1 MKKRLIKLLIC
12 CIVIPGG
19 LWAFII
25 NFGSNLPER
34 YEETTGLDIPMPEPR
49 EGYEIIYP
57 EVIKT
62 SNPNYTASFYYLSEK
77 RQVIY
82 RYDAARYL
90 ELQGEN
96 CEGLI
101 WYHDQV
107 KNIHTRIDKVFFTYD
122 RLPKFNY
129 YNPGKDYI
137 GIPTDDM
144 SAVPFS
150 IDGGKTFYVG
160 KVTSFAAKPSEQVER
175 FMGVDDSPLTLQ
187 FKDVKK
193 SNMKSFINTI
203 TVSGNTGYFILKND
217 VLFGETAFY
226 ERIGLNPRQSYH
238 SLNGVINT
246 QTNINLYLNGEHLK
260 EVQQFG
266 RYWEIYY
273 KPAYIERITGARNIK
288 LEPYQGWDKIRC
300 EIGAEK

>member
-1 MKKRLIKLLIC
+1 MYMKLIKLLIC
-12 CIVIPGG
+12 CILIPAG

-25 NFGSNLPER
+25 KYGANLPER
-34 YEETTGLDIPMPEPR
+34 YEEITGLDIPMPEPR
-49 EGYEIIYP
+49 QGYEIIYP
-57 EVIKT
+57 DAIKT
-62 SNPNYTASFYYLSEK
+62 SNPSYTASFYYLSEK

-82 RYDAARYL
+82 RFDAERYL

-101 WYHDQV
+101 WYHNQA
-107 KNIHTRIDKVFFTYD
+107 KNIHTRINKVFFTHD

-137 GIPTDDM
+137 AIPTDDM

-150 IDGGKTFYVG
+150 IDGGKTFYTG

-175 FMGVDDSPLTLQ
+175 FIGVDDKPLILQ
-187 FKDVKK
+187 FTDVKK
-193 SNMKSFINTI
+193 STMEGFINTI

-217 VLFGETAFY
+217 VVFGDTVFMQMF
-226 ERIGLNPRQSYH
+226 ERPQQTFH

-246 QTNINLYLNGEHLK
+246 KANINLYLNGENMIG
-260 EVQQFG
+260 VQKFG

-273 KPAYIERITGARNIK
+273 KPAYIERLTNARHIK
-288 LEPYQGWDKIRC
+288 LEPYEGWDKIRC

>member
-1 MKKRLIKLLIC
+1 MYKKLIKLLIC
-12 CIVIPGG
+12 CILIPAG
-19 LWAFII
+19 LWFFTIS
-25 NFGSNLPER
+25 FGANLPER

-49 EGYEIIYP
+49 QGYEIIYP
-57 EVIKT
+57 DAIRT
-62 SNPNYTASFYYLSEK
+62 NDPYDTGSFYYLSEK

-82 RYDAARYL
+82 RYDADRYL

-101 WYHDQV
+101 WYHDQA
-107 KNIHTRIDKVFFTYD
+107 KNIHTRIDKVFFTHD

-144 SAVPFS
+144 SAIPFS

-160 KVTSFAAKPSEQVER
+160 DVTDFAANPSEQVER
-175 FMGVDDSPLTLQ
+175 FIGVDDNPLTLQ
-187 FKDVKK
+187 FNDVKK
-193 SNMKSFINTI
+193 STMEGFINTI

-217 VLFGETAFY
+217 VLFGDTVFLRMFKY
-226 ERIGLNPRQSYH
+226 PQQTFH

-246 QTNINLYLNGEHLK
+246 KADINLYLNGEHLE

-273 KPAYIERITGARNIK
+273 KPAYIERITDARNIK

-300 EIGAEK
+300 EVGAEK

>member
-1 MKKRLIKLLIC
+1 MYMKLIKLLIC
-12 CIVIPGG
+12 CILIPAG

-25 NFGSNLPER
+25 KYGANLPEK
-34 YEETTGLDIPMPEPR
+34 YEEITGLDIPLPEPR
-49 EGYEIIYP
+49 QGYEIIYP
-57 EVIKT
+57 DAIRT
-62 SNPNYTASFYYLSEK
+62 NDPYDTGSFYYLSEK
-77 RQVIY
+77 RQIIY
-82 RYDAARYL
+82 RFDVERYL

-101 WYHDQV
+101 WYHDQA
-107 KNIHTRIDKVFFTYD
+107 KNIHTRINKVFFTHD

-137 GIPTDDM
+137 AIPTDDM

-150 IDGGKTFYVG
+150 IDGGKTFYIG

-175 FMGVDDSPLTLQ
+175 FIGVDDKPLTLQ
-187 FKDVKK
+187 FKDVDEY
-193 SNMKSFINTI
+193 MRGFINTI
-203 TVSGNTGYFILKND
+203 SVSGNTGYFILKND
-217 VLFGETAFY
+217 VVFGDTAFY

-246 QTNINLYLNGEHLK
+246 KANINLYLKGKNMKG
-260 EVQQFG
+260 VQRFG
-266 RYWEIYY
+266 SYWEIYY
-273 KPAYIERITGARNIK
+273 KPAYIERITNARHIK

>member
-1 MKKRLIKLLIC
+1 MKKKLIKLLIC

-82 RYDAARYL
+82 RYDADRYL

-101 WYHDQV
+101 WYHDQA
-107 KNIHTRIDKVFFTYD
+107 KNIHTRIDKVFFTRD

-144 SAVPFS
+144 SAIPFS
-150 IDGGKTFYVG
+150 IDSGKTFYVG
-160 KVTSFAAKPSEQVER
+160 EVTDFAANPSEQVEH
-175 FMGVDDSPLTLQ
+175 FIGVDDNPLTLQ
-187 FKDVKK
+187 FNDVDEY
-193 SNMKSFINTI
+193 MRGFINTI

-217 VLFGETAFY
+217 VLFGDTVFWQMFKYPQQTFY
-226 ERIGLNPRQSYH
+226 
-238 SLNGVINT
+238 SLSGVINT
-246 QTNINLYLNGEHLK
+246 KKNIELYLNGEKMK
-260 EVQQFG
+260 EVQRFG

-273 KPAYIERITGARNIK
+273 KPAYIERITDARNIK

>member
-1 MKKRLIKLLIC
+1 MKKKLIKLLIC

-25 NFGSNLPER
+25 NFGSNLPET

-49 EGYEIIYP
+49 QGYEIIYP

-82 RYDAARYL
+82 RYDADRYL

-101 WYHDQV
+101 WYHDQA
-107 KNIHTRIDKVFFTYD
+107 KNIHTRIDKVFFTHD

-144 SAVPFS
+144 SAIPFS
-150 IDGGKTFYVG
+150 IDGGKTFFVG
-160 KVTSFAAKPSEQVER
+160 DVTDFAANPSEQVER
-175 FMGVDDSPLTLQ
+175 FIGVDDNPLTLQ

-193 SNMKSFINTI
+193 STMEGFINTVTI
-203 TVSGNTGYFILKND
+203 SGNTGYFILKND
-217 VLFGETAFY
+217 VLFGDTVFWQMFKY
-226 ERIGLNPRQSYH
+226 PQQTFH
-238 SLNGVINT
+238 SLSGVVNT
-246 QTNINLYLNGEHLK
+246 KKNIDLYLKGEHLK
-260 EVQQFG
+260 EVQLLG

-300 EIGAEK
+300 QIGTEK

>member
-1 MKKRLIKLLIC
+1 MYKKLIKLLIC
-12 CIVIPGG
+12 CIIIPAG

-25 NFGSNLPER
+25 KYGANLPEK
-34 YEETTGLDIPMPEPR
+34 YEEITGLDIPMPEPR

-57 EVIKT
+57 DAIKT

-82 RYDAARYL
+82 RFDAERYL

-101 WYHDQV
+101 WYHDQT
-107 KNIHTRIDKVFFTYD
+107 KNIHTRINKVFFTHD
-122 RLPKFNY
+122 KLPKFNY

-137 GIPTDDM
+137 AIPTDDM

-150 IDGGKTFYVG
+150 IDGGKTFYTG

-175 FMGVDDSPLTLQ
+175 FIGIDDSPLTLQ
-187 FKDVKK
+187 FTDVKK
-193 SNMKSFINTI
+193 STMEGFINTI
-203 TVSGNTGYFILKND
+203 SVSGNTGYFILKND
-217 VLFGETAFY
+217 VVFGDTVFMQMF
-226 ERIGLNPRQSYH
+226 ERPQQTFH

-246 QTNINLYLNGEHLK
+246 KANINLYLKGKNMKG
-260 EVQQFG
+260 VQRFG

-273 KPAYIERITGARNIK
+273 KPAYIERLTNARHIK

>member
-1 MKKRLIKLLIC
+1 MYKKLIKLLIC
-12 CIVIPGG
+12 CIIIPAG

-25 NFGSNLPER
+25 KYGANLPER
-34 YEETTGLDIPMPEPR
+34 YETTGLDIPMPEPR

-57 EVIKT
+57 DAIRT
-62 SNPNYTASFYYLSEK
+62 NDPYDTGSFYYLSEK

-82 RYDAARYL
+82 RFDAERYL

-101 WYHDQV
+101 WYHDQA
-107 KNIHTRIDKVFFTYD
+107 KNIHTRINKVFFTHD

-137 GIPTDDM
+137 AIPTDDM

-150 IDGGKTFYVG
+150 IDGGKTFYIG

-175 FMGVDDSPLTLQ
+175 FIGVDDSPLTLQ
-187 FKDVKK
+187 FTDVKK
-193 SNMKSFINTI
+193 STMEGFINSITI
-203 TVSGNTGYFILKND
+203 SGNTGYFILKND
-217 VLFGETAFY
+217 VVFGDTVFWQMF
-226 ERIGLNPRQSYH
+226 ERPQQTFH
-238 SLNGVINT
+238 SLNGINT
-246 QTNINLYLNGEHLK
+246 KADINLYHKGKNRE
-260 EVQQFG
+260 EIQRFG

-273 KPAYIERITGARNIK
+273 KPAYIERLTNARHIK

>member
-34 YEETTGLDIPMPEPR
+34 YEETTGLDIPMPEPKQ
-49 EGYEIIYP
+49 GYEIIYP

-82 RYDAARYL
+82 RYDADRYL

-101 WYHDQV
+101 WYHDQA
-107 KNIHTRIDKVFFTYD
+107 KNIHTRIDKVFFTRD

-144 SAVPFS
+144 SAIPFS

-160 KVTSFAAKPSEQVER
+160 DVTDFAANPSEQVER
-175 FMGVDDSPLTLQ
+175 FIGVDDSPLTLQ
-187 FKDVKK
+187 FRDVDEY
-193 SNMKSFINTI
+193 MRGFINTI

-217 VLFGETAFY
+217 VLFGDTVFWQMFKY
-226 ERIGLNPRQSYH
+226 PQQTFH
-238 SLNGVINT
+238 SLNGINT
-246 QTNINLYLNGEHLK
+246 KADINLYHKGKNRE
-260 EVQQFG
+260 EIQRFG

-273 KPAYIERITGARNIK
+273 KPAYIERISGARNIK

>member
-82 RYDAARYL
+82 RYDADRYL

-107 KNIHTRIDKVFFTYD
+107 KNIHTRIDKVFFTRN

-144 SAVPFS
+144 SAVLFS
-150 IDGGKTFYVG
+150 IDGGKTFYVAD
-160 KVTSFAAKPSEQVER
+160 VTSFAAKPSEQVER

-217 VLFGETAFY
+217 VLFGDTVFWQMFKY
-226 ERIGLNPRQSYH
+226 PQQTFH
-238 SLNGVINT
+238 SLSGVINT
-246 QTNINLYLNGEHLK
+246 KKNIDLYLNGENMI
-260 EVQQFG
+260 EVQKFG

-273 KPAYIERITGARNIK
+273 KPAYIERITDARNIK

>member
-1 MKKRLIKLLIC
+1 MYKKLIKLLIC
-12 CIVIPGG
+12 CILIPAG
-19 LWAFII
+19 LWFFTIS
-25 NFGSNLPER
+25 FGANLTER
-34 YEETTGLDIPMPEPR
+34 YQETTGLDIPMPEPR
-49 EGYEIIYP
+49 QGYEIIYP
-57 EVIKT
+57 DVIRT
-62 SNPNYTASFYYLSEK
+62 NDRHDTGSFYYLSEK

-82 RYDAARYL
+82 RFDAERYL

-101 WYHDQV
+101 WYHDQA
-107 KNIHTRIDKVFFTYD
+107 KNIHTRINKVFFTHD
-122 RLPKFNY
+122 KLPKFSY

-137 GIPTDDM
+137 AIPTDDM

-150 IDGGKTFYVG
+150 IDGGKTFYTG

-175 FMGVDDSPLTLQ
+175 FIGVDDKPLILQ
-187 FKDVKK
+187 FTDVKK
-193 SNMKSFINTI
+193 STMEGFINTI

-217 VLFGETAFY
+217 VVFGDTVFMQMF
-226 ERIGLNPRQSYH
+226 ERPQQTFH

-246 QTNINLYLNGEHLK
+246 KANINLYLNGENMIG
-260 EVQQFG
+260 VQKFG

-273 KPAYIERITGARNIK
+273 KPAYIERLTNARHIK
-288 LEPYQGWDKIRC
+288 LEPYEGWDKIRC

>member
-1 MKKRLIKLLIC
+1 MKKKLIKLLIC

-34 YEETTGLDIPMPEPR
+34 YEETTGLDIPMPEPKQ
-49 EGYEIIYP
+49 GYEIIYP

-82 RYDAARYL
+82 RYDADRYL

-101 WYHDQV
+101 WYHDQA

-129 YNPGKDYI
+129 YNLGKDYI

-144 SAVPFS
+144 SAIPFS

-160 KVTSFAAKPSEQVER
+160 DVTSFAAKPSEQVER
-175 FMGVDDSPLTLQ
+175 FIGVDDSPLTLEFSDSDIKKGLGY
-187 FKDVKK
+187 FKNK
-193 SNMKSFINTI
+193 ITI
-203 TVSGNTGYFILKND
+203 SGNTGYFILKND
-217 VLFGETAFY
+217 VLFGDTVFLQMFKY
-226 ERIGLNPRQSYH
+226 PQQTFH
-238 SLNGVINT
+238 SLSGVIDT
-246 QTNINLYLNGEHLK
+246 QTNINLYLKGKNMSEI
-260 EVQQFG
+260 QQFG
-266 RYWEIYY
+266 SYWEIYY

-288 LEPYQGWDKIRC
+288 LEPYQGWNKIRC
-300 EIGAEK
+300 QIGAEK

>member
-1 MKKRLIKLLIC
+1 MKKKLIKLLIC

-25 NFGSNLPER
+25 NFGSNLPQR

-57 EVIKT
+57 DMIRTNDRHE
-62 SNPNYTASFYYLSEK
+62 TASFYYLSEK

-82 RYDAARYL
+82 RYDADRYL

-101 WYHDQV
+101 WYHDQA
-107 KNIHTRIDKVFFTYD
+107 KNIHTRINKVFFTYD

-144 SAVPFS
+144 SAIPFS
-150 IDGGKTFYVG
+150 IDGGKTFFVG

-175 FMGVDDSPLTLQ
+175 FIGVDNSPLTLQ
-187 FKDVKK
+187 FTDVKK
-193 SNMKSFINTI
+193 STMEGFINTI

-217 VLFGETAFY
+217 VLFGDTVFLKMFKY
-226 ERIGLNPRQSYH
+226 PQQTFH
-238 SLNGVINT
+238 SLNGINT
-246 QTNINLYLNGEHLK
+246 KADINLYHKGKNRE
-260 EVQQFG
+260 EIQRFG

-300 EIGAEK
+300 EVGAEK

>member
-1 MKKRLIKLLIC
+1 MYKKLIKLLIC
-12 CIVIPGG
+12 CIIIPAG

-25 NFGSNLPER
+25 KYGANLPEK
-34 YEETTGLDIPMPEPR
+34 YEEITGLDIPMPEPR
-49 EGYEIIYP
+49 QGYEIIYP
-57 EVIKT
+57 DAIRT
-62 SNPNYTASFYYLSEK
+62 NDPYDTGSFYYLSEK

-82 RYDAARYL
+82 RFDAERYL

-101 WYHDQV
+101 WYHDQA
-107 KNIHTRIDKVFFTYD
+107 KNIHTRINKVFFTHD
-122 RLPKFNY
+122 KLPKFNY

-137 GIPTDDM
+137 AIPTDDM

-150 IDGGKTFYVG
+150 IDGGKTFYIG

-175 FMGVDDSPLTLQ
+175 FIGADDSPLTLQ
-187 FKDVKK
+187 FNDVDEY
-193 SNMKSFINTI
+193 MRGFINTI
-203 TVSGNTGYFILKND
+203 SVSGNTGYFILKND
-217 VLFGETAFY
+217 VVFGETAFY
-226 ERIGLNPRQSYH
+226 ERLGLNPRQSYH

-246 QTNINLYLNGEHLK
+246 KANINVYLDGEHLE
-260 EVQQFG
+260 EVQLFG

-273 KPAYIERITGARNIK
+273 KPAYIERLTNARHIK

>member
-1 MKKRLIKLLIC
+1 MKKKLIKLLIC

-34 YEETTGLDIPMPEPR
+34 YEETTGLNIPMPEPKQ
-49 EGYEIIYP
+49 GYEIIYP

-82 RYDAARYL
+82 RYDADRYL

-101 WYHDQV
+101 WYHDQA
-107 KNIHTRIDKVFFTYD
+107 KNIHTRIDKVFFTHD
-122 RLPKFNY
+122 KLPKFNY

-144 SAVPFS
+144 SAIPFS

-175 FMGVDDSPLTLQ
+175 FIGVDDSPLTLQ
-187 FKDVKK
+187 FTDVKK
-193 SNMKSFINTI
+193 STMEGFINTI

-217 VLFGETAFY
+217 VLFGDTVFWQMFKY
-226 ERIGLNPRQSYH
+226 PQQTFH
-238 SLNGVINT
+238 SLSGVINT

-260 EVQQFG
+260 EVQRFG

-273 KPAYIERITGARNIK
+273 KPAYIERITDARNIK

-300 EIGAEK
+300 EVGAEK

>member
-1 MKKRLIKLLIC
+1 MKKKLIKLLIC

-57 EVIKT
+57 DAIRT
-62 SNPNYTASFYYLSEK
+62 NDPHDTASFYYLSEK

-82 RYDAARYL
+82 RYDADRYL

-101 WYHDQV
+101 WYHDQA
-107 KNIHTRIDKVFFTYD
+107 KNINTRIDKVFFTHD
-122 RLPKFNY
+122 KLPKFNY

-137 GIPTDDM
+137 GIPTNDM
-144 SAVPFS
+144 SAIPFS

-160 KVTSFAAKPSEQVER
+160 EVTSFAAKPSEQVER
-175 FMGVDDSPLTLQ
+175 FIGVDDSPLTLQ
-187 FKDVKK
+187 FNDVDEY
-193 SNMKSFINTI
+193 MRGFINTI

-217 VLFGETAFY
+217 VLFGDTVFLRMFKY
-226 ERIGLNPRQSYH
+226 PQQTFH
-238 SLNGVINT
+238 SLNGVIDT
-246 QTNINLYLNGEHLK
+246 KKNIDLYLNGENMK

-273 KPAYIERITGARNIK
+273 KPAYIERISGARNIK

>member
-1 MKKRLIKLLIC
+1 MKKKLIKLLIC

-25 NFGSNLPER
+25 NFGSNLPET

-49 EGYEIIYP
+49 QGYEIIYP

-62 SNPNYTASFYYLSEK
+62 SNPNYTASFYYLSKK

-82 RYDAARYL
+82 RYDADRYL

-101 WYHDQV
+101 WYHDQA
-107 KNIHTRIDKVFFTYD
+107 KNIHTRIDKVFFTRD

-160 KVTSFAAKPSEQVER
+160 EVTDFAANPSEQVER
-175 FMGVDDSPLTLQ
+175 FIGVDDKPLTLQ

-193 SNMKSFINTI
+193 STMESFINTVA
-203 TVSGNTGYFILKND
+203 VSGNTGYFILKND
-217 VLFGETAFY
+217 VLFGDTVFWQMFKY
-226 ERIGLNPRQSYH
+226 PQQTFH
-238 SLNGVINT
+238 SLSGVVNT
-246 QTNINLYLNGEHLK
+246 KKNIDLYLKGEHLK
-260 EVQQFG
+260 EVQLLG

-273 KPAYIERITGARNIK
+273 KPAYIERITDARNIK

>member
-1 MKKRLIKLLIC
+1 MKKNLIKLLIC

>member
-1 MKKRLIKLLIC
+1 MRKKLIKLLIC

-62 SNPNYTASFYYLSEK
+62 SNPNYTASFYYISKK

-82 RYDAARYL
+82 RYDADRYL

-101 WYHDQV
+101 WYHDQA
-107 KNIHTRIDKVFFTYD
+107 KNIHTRIDKVFFTRD

-160 KVTSFAAKPSEQVER
+160 EVTDFAANPSEQVEH
-175 FMGVDDSPLTLQ
+175 FIGVDDNPLTLQ
-187 FKDVKK
+187 FNDVDEY
-193 SNMKSFINTI
+193 MRGFINTI

-217 VLFGETAFY
+217 VLFGDTVFWQMFKY
-226 ERIGLNPRQSYH
+226 PQQTFH
-238 SLNGVINT
+238 SLSGVINT
-246 QTNINLYLNGEHLK
+246 KKNIDLYLNGEKMK
-260 EVQQFG
+260 EVQRFG

-273 KPAYIERITGARNIK
+273 KPVYIERITDARNIK

>member
-1 MKKRLIKLLIC
+1 MKKNLIKLLIC

-57 EVIKT
+57 DAIRT
-62 SNPNYTASFYYLSEK
+62 NDPHDTASFYYLSEK

-82 RYDAARYL
+82 RYDADRYL

-101 WYHDQV
+101 WYHDQA
-107 KNIHTRIDKVFFTYD
+107 KNIHTRIDKVFFTRD

-137 GIPTDDM
+137 GIPTNDM
-144 SAVPFS
+144 SAIPFS

-160 KVTSFAAKPSEQVER
+160 EVTSFAAKPSEQVER
-175 FMGVDDSPLTLQ
+175 FIGVDDSPLTLQ
-187 FKDVKK
+187 FNDVDEY
-193 SNMKSFINTI
+193 MRGFINTI

-217 VLFGETAFY
+217 VLFGDTVFLRMFKY
-226 ERIGLNPRQSYH
+226 PQQTFH
-238 SLNGVINT
+238 SLNGVIDT
-246 QTNINLYLNGEHLK
+246 KKNIDLYLNGENMK

-273 KPAYIERITGARNIK
+273 KPAYIERISGARNIK

>member
-1 MKKRLIKLLIC
+1 MYKKLIKLLIC
-12 CIVIPGG
+12 CILIPAG

-25 NFGSNLPER
+25 KYGANLPEK
-34 YEETTGLDIPMPEPR
+34 YEEITGLDIPMPEPR

-57 EVIKT
+57 DAIRT
-62 SNPNYTASFYYLSEK
+62 NDPYDTGSFYYLSEK

-82 RYDAARYL
+82 RFDAERYL

-101 WYHDQV
+101 WYHDQA
-107 KNIHTRIDKVFFTYD
+107 KNIHTRINKVFFTHD

-137 GIPTDDM
+137 AIPTDDM

-150 IDGGKTFYVG
+150 IDGGKTFYTG

-175 FMGVDDSPLTLQ
+175 FIGVDDKPLILQ
-187 FKDVKK
+187 FTDVKK
-193 SNMKSFINTI
+193 STMEGFINTI

-217 VLFGETAFY
+217 VVFGDTVFMQMF
-226 ERIGLNPRQSYH
+226 ERPQQTFH

-246 QTNINLYLNGEHLK
+246 KANINLYLNGENMIG
-260 EVQQFG
+260 VQKFG

-273 KPAYIERITGARNIK
+273 KPAYIERLTNARHIK

>member
-1 MKKRLIKLLIC
+1 MKKKLIKLLIC

-82 RYDAARYL
+82 RYDADRYL

-101 WYHDQV
+101 WYHDQA
-107 KNIHTRIDKVFFTYD
+107 KNIHTRIDKVFFTRD

-144 SAVPFS
+144 SAIAFS
-150 IDGGKTFYVG
+150 IDSGKTFYVG
-160 KVTSFAAKPSEQVER
+160 NVTSFAAKPSEQVER
-175 FMGVDDSPLTLQ
+175 FIGVDDSPLTLQ

-193 SNMKSFINTI
+193 STMEGFINTI
-203 TVSGNTGYFILKND
+203 TVSGNTGYFILEND
-217 VLFGETAFY
+217 VLFGDTVFLQMFKY
-226 ERIGLNPRQSYH
+226 PQQTFH

-246 QTNINLYLNGEHLK
+246 KKNIDLYLKGEHLK
-260 EVQQFG
+260 EVQLLG

-300 EIGAEK
+300 QIGTEK

>member
-1 MKKRLIKLLIC
+1 MYKKLIKLLIC
-12 CIVIPGG
+12 CIIIPAG

-25 NFGSNLPER
+25 KYGANLPEK
-34 YEETTGLDIPMPEPR
+34 YEEITGLDIPMPEPR
-49 EGYEIIYP
+49 QGYEIIYP
-57 EVIKT
+57 DAIKT

-82 RYDAARYL
+82 RFDAERYL

-101 WYHDQV
+101 WYHDQA
-107 KNIHTRIDKVFFTYD
+107 KNIHTRINKVFFTHD
-122 RLPKFNY
+122 KLPKFNY
-129 YNPGKDYI
+129 YNPGKGYI
-137 GIPTDDM
+137 AIPTDDM

-150 IDGGKTFYVG
+150 IDGGKTFYTG
-160 KVTSFAAKPSEQVER
+160 KVTDFAAYPSEQVER
-175 FMGVDDSPLTLQ
+175 FIGVDDKPLTLQ
-187 FKDVKK
+187 FTDVKK

-203 TVSGNTGYFILKND
+203 SVSGNTGYFILKND
-217 VLFGETAFY
+217 VVFGETAFY
-226 ERIGLNPRQSYH
+226 ERIGLNPKQSYH

-246 QTNINLYLNGEHLK
+246 KANINLYLNGENMK
-260 EVQQFG
+260 GVQRFG

-273 KPAYIERITGARNIK
+273 KPAYIERLTNARHIK

>member
-25 NFGSNLPER
+25 NFGSNLPQR

-57 EVIKT
+57 DMIRTNDRHE
-62 SNPNYTASFYYLSEK
+62 TASFYYLSEK

-82 RYDAARYL
+82 RYDADRYL

-101 WYHDQV
+101 WYHDQA

-144 SAVPFS
+144 SAIPFS
-150 IDGGKTFYVG
+150 IDGGKTFFVG

-175 FMGVDDSPLTLQ
+175 FIGVDNSPLTLQ
-187 FKDVKK
+187 FTDVKK
-193 SNMKSFINTI
+193 STMEGFINTI

-217 VLFGETAFY
+217 VLFGDTVFLKMFKY
-226 ERIGLNPRQSYH
+226 PQQTFH
-238 SLNGVINT
+238 SLNGINT
-246 QTNINLYLNGEHLK
+246 KADINLYHKGKNRE
-260 EVQQFG
+260 EIQRFG

>member
-1 MKKRLIKLLIC
+1 MYKKLIKLLIC
-12 CIVIPGG
+12 CIIIPAG

-25 NFGSNLPER
+25 KYGANLPEK
-34 YEETTGLDIPMPEPR
+34 YEEITGLDIPMPEPR
-49 EGYEIIYP
+49 QGYEIIYP
-57 EVIKT
+57 DAIKT

-82 RYDAARYL
+82 RFDAERYL

-101 WYHDQV
+101 WYHDQAQ
-107 KNIHTRIDKVFFTYD
+107 NIHTRINKVFFTHD

-129 YNPGKDYI
+129 YNPGKGYI
-137 GIPTDDM
+137 AIPTNDM

-150 IDGGKTFYVG
+150 IDGGKTFYIG
-160 KVTSFAAKPSEQVER
+160 KVTDFAAYPSEQVER
-175 FMGVDDSPLTLQ
+175 FIGVDDSPLTLQ
-187 FKDVKK
+187 FNDVDEY
-193 SNMKSFINTI
+193 MRGFINTI
-203 TVSGNTGYFILKND
+203 TISGNTGYFILKND
-217 VLFGETAFY
+217 VVFGETAFY
-226 ERIGLNPRQSYH
+226 ERIGLNPKQSYH

-246 QTNINLYLNGEHLK
+246 KANINLYLNGENMK
-260 EVQQFG
+260 GVQRFG

-273 KPAYIERITGARNIK
+273 KPAYIERLTNARHIK

>member
-1 MKKRLIKLLIC
+1 MKKKLIKLLIC

-57 EVIKT
+57 DAIRT
-62 SNPNYTASFYYLSEK
+62 NDPHDTASFYYLSEK

-82 RYDAARYL
+82 RYDADRYL

-101 WYHDQV
+101 WYHDQA
-107 KNIHTRIDKVFFTYD
+107 KNIHTRIDKVFFTRD

-144 SAVPFS
+144 SAIPFS

-160 KVTSFAAKPSEQVER
+160 DVTDFAANPSEQVER
-175 FMGVDDSPLTLQ
+175 FIGVDDSPLTLQ
-187 FKDVKK
+187 FRDVDEY
-193 SNMKSFINTI
+193 MRGFINTI

-217 VLFGETAFY
+217 VLFGDTVFWQMFKY
-226 ERIGLNPRQSYH
+226 PQQTFH
-238 SLNGVINT
+238 SLNGINT
-246 QTNINLYLNGEHLK
+246 KADINLYHKGKNRE
-260 EVQQFG
+260 EIQRFG

-273 KPAYIERITGARNIK
+273 KPAYIERISGARNIK

>member
-1 MKKRLIKLLIC
+1 MYKKLIKLLIC
-12 CIVIPGG
+12 CIIIPAG

-25 NFGSNLPER
+25 KYGANLPEK
-34 YEETTGLDIPMPEPR
+34 YEEITGLDIPMPEPR
-49 EGYEIIYP
+49 QGYEIIYP
-57 EVIKT
+57 DAIKT

-82 RYDAARYL
+82 RFDAERYL

-101 WYHDQV
+101 WYHDQA
-107 KNIHTRIDKVFFTYD
+107 KNIHTRINKVFFTHD

-129 YNPGKDYI
+129 YNPGKGYI
-137 GIPTDDM
+137 AIPTNDM

-150 IDGGKTFYVG
+150 IDGGKTFYIG
-160 KVTSFAAKPSEQVER
+160 KVTDFAAYPSEQVER
-175 FMGVDDSPLTLQ
+175 FIGVDDSPLTLQ
-187 FKDVKK
+187 FNDVDEY
-193 SNMKSFINTI
+193 MRGFINTI
-203 TVSGNTGYFILKND
+203 TISGNTGYFILKND
-217 VLFGETAFY
+217 VVFGETAFY
-226 ERIGLNPRQSYH
+226 ERLGLNPKQSYH

-246 QTNINLYLNGEHLK
+246 KANINLYLNGENMK
-260 EVQQFG
+260 GVQRFG

-273 KPAYIERITGARNIK
+273 KPAYIERLTNARHIK

>member
-1 MKKRLIKLLIC
+1 MKKKLIKLLIC

-57 EVIKT
+57 DAIRT
-62 SNPNYTASFYYLSEK
+62 NDPHDTASFYYLSEK

-82 RYDAARYL
+82 RYDADRYL

-101 WYHDQV
+101 WYHDQT
-107 KNIHTRIDKVFFTYD
+107 KNIHTRINNVFFTYD
-122 RLPKFNY
+122 KLPKFNY

-144 SAVPFS
+144 SAIPFS
-150 IDGGKTFYVG
+150 IDGGKIFYTG
-160 KVTSFAAKPSEQVER
+160 DVTSFAAKPSEQVER
-175 FMGVDDSPLTLQ
+175 FIGVDDSPLTLQ
-187 FKDVKK
+187 FRDVDEY
-193 SNMKSFINTI
+193 MRGFINTI

-273 KPAYIERITGARNIK
+273 KPAYIERITDARNIK

>member
-1 MKKRLIKLLIC
+1 MYKKLIKLLIC
-12 CIVIPGG
+12 CIIIPAG
-19 LWAFII
+19 LWVFTIS
-25 NFGSNLPER
+25 FGSNLPEK
-34 YEETTGLDIPMPEPR
+34 YEEITGLDIPMPEPR
-49 EGYEIIYP
+49 QGYEIIYP
-57 EVIKT
+57 DAIKT

-82 RYDAARYL
+82 RFDAERYL

-101 WYHDQV
+101 WYHDQA
-107 KNIHTRIDKVFFTYD
+107 KNIHTRINKVFFTHD
-122 RLPKFNY
+122 KLPKFNY

-150 IDGGKTFYVG
+150 IDGGKTFYIG
-160 KVTSFAAKPSEQVER
+160 DVTDFAAYPSEQVER
-175 FMGVDDSPLTLQ
+175 FIGVDDSPLTLQ
-187 FKDVKK
+187 FTDVKK
-193 SNMKSFINTI
+193 STMEGFINTI
-203 TVSGNTGYFILKND
+203 TVSGNTGYFILKDN
-217 VLFGETAFY
+217 VVFGDTVFWSMFKY
-226 ERIGLNPRQSYH
+226 PQQTFH
-238 SLNGVINT
+238 SLSGVINT
-246 QTNINLYLNGEHLK
+246 KANINLYLKGKNMKG
-260 EVQQFG
+260 VQRFG

-273 KPAYIERITGARNIK
+273 KPAYIERITNARHIK

>member
-1 MKKRLIKLLIC
+1 MKLIKLLIC
-12 CIVIPGG
+12 CIIIPAG

-25 NFGSNLPER
+25 KYGANLPER
-34 YEETTGLDIPMPEPR
+34 YETTGLDIPMPEPR

-57 EVIKT
+57 DAIRT
-62 SNPNYTASFYYLSEK
+62 NDPYDTGSFYYLSEK

-82 RYDAARYL
+82 RFDAERYL

-101 WYHDQV
+101 WYHDQA
-107 KNIHTRIDKVFFTYD
+107 KNIHTRINKVFFTHD

-137 GIPTDDM
+137 AIPTDDM

-150 IDGGKTFYVG
+150 IDGGKTFYIG

-175 FMGVDDSPLTLQ
+175 FIGVDDSPLTLQ
-187 FKDVKK
+187 FTDVKK
-193 SNMKSFINTI
+193 STMEGFINSITI
-203 TVSGNTGYFILKND
+203 SGNTGYFILKND
-217 VLFGETAFY
+217 VVFGDTVFWQMF
-226 ERIGLNPRQSYH
+226 ERPQQTFH
-238 SLNGVINT
+238 SLNGINT
-246 QTNINLYLNGEHLK
+246 KADINLYHKGKNRE
-260 EVQQFG
+260 EIQRFG

-273 KPAYIERITGARNIK
+273 KPAYIERLTNARHIK

>member
-1 MKKRLIKLLIC
+1 MYKKLIKLLIC
-12 CIVIPGG
+12 CILIPAG

-25 NFGSNLPER
+25 KFGADLPER
-34 YEETTGLDIPMPEPR
+34 YQETMGLDIPMPEPR
-49 EGYEIIYP
+49 QGYEIIYP
-57 EVIKT
+57 DAIRT
-62 SNPNYTASFYYLSEK
+62 NDRHDTGSFYYLSEK

-82 RYDAARYL
+82 RFDAERYL

-101 WYHDQV
+101 WYHDQA
-107 KNIHTRIDKVFFTYD
+107 KNIHTRINKVFFTHD
-122 RLPKFNY
+122 KLPKFNY

-150 IDGGKTFYVG
+150 IDGGKTFYIG
-160 KVTSFAAKPSEQVER
+160 DVTSFAAKPSEQVKH
-175 FMGVDDSPLTLQ
+175 FIGVDDSPLTLQ

-193 SNMKSFINTI
+193 SNMVSFINTI

-246 QTNINLYLNGEHLK
+246 KANINLYLDGEHLG

-273 KPAYIERITGARNIK
+273 KPAYIERIINARHIK

>member
-1 MKKRLIKLLIC
+1 MYKKLIKLLIC
-12 CIVIPGG
+12 CILIPAG
-19 LWAFII
+19 LWFFTIS
-25 NFGSNLPER
+25 FGANLPER
-34 YEETTGLDIPMPEPR
+34 YQETTGLDIPMPEPR
-49 EGYEIIYP
+49 QGYEIIYP
-57 EVIKT
+57 DAIRT
-62 SNPNYTASFYYLSEK
+62 NDRHDTGSFYYLSEK

-82 RYDAARYL
+82 RFDAERYL

-101 WYHDQV
+101 WYHDQT
-107 KNIHTRIDKVFFTYD
+107 KNIHTRINKVFFTHD
-122 RLPKFNY
+122 KLPKFNY

-137 GIPTDDM
+137 AIPTDDM

-150 IDGGKTFYVG
+150 IDGGKTFYTG
-160 KVTSFAAKPSEQVER
+160 DVTSFAAKPSEQVKR
-175 FMGVDDSPLTLQ
+175 FIGVDDSPLTLQ
-187 FKDVKK
+187 FTDVKK
-193 SNMKSFINTI
+193 STMESFINTI

-217 VLFGETAFY
+217 VVFGDTVFWQMFKY
-226 ERIGLNPRQSYH
+226 PQQTFH

-246 QTNINLYLNGEHLK
+246 KANINLYLDGEHLG

-273 KPAYIERITGARNIK
+273 KPAYIERLTNARHIK

>member
-1 MKKRLIKLLIC
+1 MKKKLVKLLIC

-25 NFGSNLPER
+25 NFGSNLPQR

-57 EVIKT
+57 DMIRTNDRHE
-62 SNPNYTASFYYLSEK
+62 TASFYYLSEK

-82 RYDAARYL
+82 RYDADRYL

-101 WYHDQV
+101 WYHDQA
-107 KNIHTRIDKVFFTYD
+107 KNIHTRINKVFFTHD

-150 IDGGKTFYVG
+150 IDGGQTFYVG

-175 FMGVDDSPLTLQ
+175 FIGVDDSPLTLQ

-246 QTNINLYLNGEHLK
+246 KTNINLYLNGEHLE

>member
-19 LWAFII
+19 LWVFII
-25 NFGSNLPER
+25 NFGSNLPQR

-57 EVIKT
+57 DVIRT
-62 SNPNYTASFYYLSEK
+62 NDRHDTASFYYLSEK

-82 RYDAARYL
+82 RYDADRYL

-101 WYHDQV
+101 WYHDQA
-107 KNIHTRIDKVFFTYD
+107 KNIHTRINKVFFTYD

-160 KVTSFAAKPSEQVER
+160 DVTDFAANPSEQVER
-175 FMGVDDSPLTLQ
+175 FIGVDDRSLTLQ
-187 FKDVKK
+187 FRDVDEY
-193 SNMKSFINTI
+193 MRGFINTI

-217 VLFGETAFY
+217 VLFGDTVFWQMFKY
-226 ERIGLNPRQSYH
+226 PQQTFH
-238 SLNGVINT
+238 SLNGINT
-246 QTNINLYLNGEHLK
+246 KADINLYHKGKNRE
-260 EVQQFG
+260 EIQRFG

-300 EIGAEK
+300 EVRAEK

>member
-1 MKKRLIKLLIC
+1 MYKKLIKLLIC
-12 CIVIPGG
+12 CIIIPAG
-19 LWAFII
+19 LWVFII
-25 NFGSNLPER
+25 KFGANLPEK
-34 YEETTGLDIPMPEPR
+34 YQEITGLDIPMPEPR

-57 EVIKT
+57 DAIKT

-82 RYDAARYL
+82 RFDADRYL

-96 CEGLI
+96 CEGLV
-101 WYHDQV
+101 WYHDQA
-107 KNIHTRIDKVFFTYD
+107 KNIHTRINKVFFTHD
-122 RLPKFNY
+122 KLPKFNY

-150 IDGGKTFYVG
+150 IDGGKTFYIG
-160 KVTSFAAKPSEQVER
+160 EVTDFAAYPSEQVER
-175 FMGVDDSPLTLQ
+175 FIGVDDSPLTLQ
-187 FKDVKK
+187 FNDVDEY
-193 SNMKSFINTI
+193 MRGFINTI
-203 TVSGNTGYFILKND
+203 TISGNTGYFILKND
-217 VLFGETAFY
+217 VVFGDTVFWQMFRY
-226 ERIGLNPRQSYH
+226 TQQTFH

-246 QTNINLYLNGEHLK
+246 KTNINLYLDGEHLE
-260 EVQQFG
+260 EVQLFG

-273 KPAYIERITGARNIK
+273 KPAYIERITNARHIK

>member
-1 MKKRLIKLLIC
+1 MKKKLIKLLIC

-62 SNPNYTASFYYLSEK
+62 SNPNYTASFYYLSKK

-82 RYDAARYL
+82 RYDADRYL

-101 WYHDQV
+101 WYHDQA
-107 KNIHTRIDKVFFTYD
+107 KNIHTRIDKVFFTRN

-144 SAVPFS
+144 SAIPFS
-150 IDGGKTFYVG
+150 IDGGKNFYVG

-175 FMGVDDSPLTLQ
+175 FIGVDDNPLTLQ
-187 FKDVKK
+187 FNDVDEY
-193 SNMKSFINTI
+193 MRGFINTI

-217 VLFGETAFY
+217 VLFGDTVFWQMFKY
-226 ERIGLNPRQSYH
+226 PQQTFH
-238 SLNGVINT
+238 SLSGVINT
-246 QTNINLYLNGEHLK
+246 KKNIDLYLNGENMK
-260 EVQQFG
+260 EVQRFG

-273 KPAYIERITGARNIK
+273 KPAYIERISGARNIK

>member
-1 MKKRLIKLLIC
+1 MKKKLIKLLIC

-57 EVIKT
+57 DMIRTNDRHE
-62 SNPNYTASFYYLSEK
+62 TASFYYLSEK

-82 RYDAARYL
+82 RYDADRYL

-101 WYHDQV
+101 WYHDQA
-107 KNIHTRIDKVFFTYD
+107 KNIHTRINKVFFTHD

-160 KVTSFAAKPSEQVER
+160 DVTSFAAKPSEQVER
-175 FMGVDDSPLTLQ
+175 FIGVDDSPLTLQ

-193 SNMKSFINTI
+193 STMEGFINTI

-226 ERIGLNPRQSYH
+226 ERIGLKPRQSYH

-246 QTNINLYLNGEHLK
+246 KTNINLYLNGEHLE

-300 EIGAEK
+300 EVGAEK

>member
-1 MKKRLIKLLIC
+1 MYKKLIKLLIC
-12 CIVIPGG
+12 CILVPAG
-19 LWAFII
+19 LWVFII
-25 NFGSNLPER
+25 KFGANLPEK
-34 YEETTGLDIPMPEPR
+34 YQEITGLDIPMPEPR

-57 EVIKT
+57 DAIKT

-82 RYDAARYL
+82 RFDADRYL

-96 CEGLI
+96 CEGLV
-101 WYHDQV
+101 WYHNQA
-107 KNIHTRIDKVFFTYD
+107 KNIHTRINKVFFTHD
-122 RLPKFNY
+122 KLPKFNY
-129 YNPGKDYI
+129 YNPGKNYI
-137 GIPTDDM
+137 GIPIDDM

-150 IDGGKTFYVG
+150 IDGGKTFYIG
-160 KVTSFAAKPSEQVER
+160 EVTDFAAYPSEQVER
-175 FMGVDDSPLTLQ
+175 FIGVDDSPLTLQ

-193 SNMKSFINTI
+193 STMESFINTI

-217 VLFGETAFY
+217 VVFGDTVFWQMFRY
-226 ERIGLNPRQSYH
+226 TQQTFH

-246 QTNINLYLNGEHLK
+246 KTNINLYLDGEHLE
-260 EVQQFG
+260 EVQLFG

-273 KPAYIERITGARNIK
+273 KPAYIERITNARHIK